1 MKTLFCTILLA
12 VSVAAS
18 AATGANGY
26 QTDSLGAVEHAVDR
40 WSFKTNAFEWL
51 LTIPNFGVEMD
62 LTKSEFN
69 KLTVG
74 LTAKYNW
81 NTYHNVVPSTVFNI
95 MDIRPE
101 FRYYYRT
108 KKPAPGVAHHWY
120 DFGKYLKERKHPRPW
135 IAHYVGVYGNYGHY
149 SLKIG
154 KPGYQ
159 GKVAG
164 FGASAGC
171 VLPVYEYKHG
181 FIDMEFGAA
190 VGVQWASKDKYVH
203 NREANC
209 YTIVESRDGFEFT
222 PFPVLSELRV
232 AIVWRTKSI
241 KDKVRD
247 DVEKRKIQTYYEKI
261 KEDFSKPLLEMTK
274 AFYDE
279 VLVNTKS
286 ERERSNIMKDFA
298 LYNEGFME
306 MLASEEE
313 QQLRYIS
320 TSFPDE
326 MKNHERKDLR
336 ELVVELEKTL
346 CERVNEARKTS
357 MDAFK
362 KEAKVYFK
370 DVKKQLKQEK
380 AQNKEQEKADK
391 KAGKDTSKSE
401 KTEKAEKSDKV
412 EKKAKEEKTDK
423 KVKEEKPEKK
433 EKAAKGEDKVKEE
446 KSEKKEKPEKAVKEE
461 KVDKKEKN
469 KK

>member
-1 MKTLFCTILLA
+1 MRTLLCTLLLA
-12 VSVAAS
+12 ISVAAA
-18 AATGANGY
+18 AATDARRY
-26 QTDSLGAVEHAVDR
+26 QTDSLGVAGHAVDR
-40 WSFKTNAFEWL
+40 WGFKTNAFEWL

-69 KLTVG
+69 KLSVG

-108 KKPAPGVAHHWY
+108 KRPAPGVHHWY
-120 DFGKYLKERKHPRPW
+120 DFGKHLKERKHPRPW
-135 IAHYVGVYGNYGHY
+135 IAHYVGLYSNYGHY

-154 KPGYQ
+154 KSGYQ

-164 FGASAGC
+164 FGVSAGC

-181 FIDMEFGAA
+181 YIDMEFGAA
-190 VGVQWASKDKYVH
+190 LGVQWATRDRYVH

-209 YTIVESRDGFEFT
+209 YSVVESRKDFEFT

-241 KDKVRD
+241 KDKVKD

-261 KEDFSKPLLEMTK
+261 KEDFSKPLLDMTK
-274 AFYDE
+274 TSYDE

-286 ERERSNIMKDFA
+286 ERERNKIMRDFA
-298 LYNEGFME
+298 LYDEGFME

-336 ELVVELEKTL
+336 ELVVEFEETL
-346 CERVNEARKTS
+346 CEKVNEARKTS
-357 MDAFK
+357 MKAFK

-380 AQNKEQEKADK
+380 AQNKEQEKLDK
-391 KAGKDTSKSE
+391 KAGKETAKA
-401 KTEKAEKSDKV
+401 EKAEK
-412 EKKAKEEKTDK
+412 KT
-423 KVKEEKPEKK
+423 KP
-433 EKAAKGEDKVKEE
+433 E
-446 KSEKKEKPEKAVKEE
+446 KSEKKEKAEKEEKPGKKAREE
-461 KVDKKEKN
+461 KVDKKEKAD
-469 KK
+469 KKKKEQ